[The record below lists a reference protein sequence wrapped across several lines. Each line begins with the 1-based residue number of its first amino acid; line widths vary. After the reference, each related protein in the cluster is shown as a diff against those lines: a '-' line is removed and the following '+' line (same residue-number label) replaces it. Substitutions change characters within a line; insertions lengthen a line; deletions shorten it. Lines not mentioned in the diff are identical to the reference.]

1 MPRSM
6 MNVKQVAAS
15 LHVSPREVVRMAE
28 QRVLA
33 GVKVRGVWQFRAGEV
48 WNWVEENLHALPKHR
63 RRDRHPETPGHMLV
77 TGAMKEHGVA
87 VDLVAKTKASVLRE
101 LAELAAAVDP
111 YVDAGVLVEDLIE
124 RERQGSTAL
133 QDGVAIPHPARP
145 CYSEGPIVVA
155 ARTCQGIVFGERR
168 GGLTDLL
175 FLVCCPEQ
183 ADHLLYLGRLCRL
196 LIDKNLQASLRSV
209 ESAAEFLDAL
219 HAAESALCQSA

>member
-1 MPRSM
+1 MQRSR

-33 GVKVRGVWQFRAGEV
+33 GIKVRGEWQFRAGEV
-48 WNWVEENLHALPKHR
+48 WNWVEENLQALPQHR
-63 RRDRHPETPGHMLV
+63 RRDRHPEPPGHMLV
-77 TGAMKEHGVA
+77 TGAMKEHGMA

-111 YVDAGVLVEDLIE
+111 YVDAGILVEDLVE
-124 RERQGSTAL
+124 RERQCSTGL
-133 QDGVAIPHPARP
+133 QDGVAIPHPPRP
-145 CYSEGPIVVA
+145 IYSEGPIVVA
-155 ARTCQGIVFGERR
+155 ARTCQGIVFGEPR
-168 GGLTDLL
+168 GGLTDLF

-196 LIDKNLQASLRSV
+196 LIDKDLQASLRSA
-209 ESAAEFLDAL
+209 ESASEFLDAL
-219 HAAESALCQSA
+219 HTAESTLCQSV